1 MVLNHEN
8 FSIATIKDKS
18 KNLVVDHRALPD
30 DGILTNEKPVSK
42 NITTNS
48 NKRKNEE
55 PKSEI
60 KSLIQKVKKP
70 KINTNTNLQQAPT
83 IPFSSMSQEQHLR
96 FLQVN
101 ALYSVNF
108 KEEKEDYMRW
118 QYSRSIE
125 RVKYLDKAIAY
136 QVERFYEVL
145 SAIGLALPPPVP
157 GDPVLKFVQ
166 QIYMTGK
173 CYNFEIPPFASPIPI
188 PLEKEYWHD
197 NKKTINQ
204 NVVTSNNING
214 NHTDTN
220 ESNQENSQEKNDEN
234 NDGDNNKD
242 LPKTDYWKKTR
253 ACCAHDGSIIKTVY
267 IDKPLVKKKSTP
279 RSRNQIFYNT
289 AFKSMAL
296 KSKMD
301 INDILNF
308 KPTAQAF
315 IKSCDNDKK
324 ARILGVKT
332 KLEYQ
337 LDAGLEETTILE
349 RACWWIYNYI
359 RPDAHLM
366 LGRINVLNNELHL
379 VEWRKMIDIIPDGNW
394 PTPYSNMIHYIMK
407 NLKGLPAGTYLLSK
421 LKGEQH
427 ATIYR
432 NNEAIETQ
440 ALTASATTTPMD
452 IETDDDADGTTINIP
467 EYETH
472 FYDLHKAHSKPPSL
486 DRETIPFVR
495 LKWNGPLEQVPD
507 TFPIRTTDTR
517 PPSYCHDFIMN
528 GESNQLQN

>member
-242 LPKTDYWKKTR
+242 LPKTDYWKKT
-253 ACCAHDGSIIKTVY
+253 
-267 IDKPLVKKKSTP
+267 
-279 RSRNQIFYNT
+279 
-289 AFKSMAL
+289 
-296 KSKMD
+296 
-301 INDILNF
+301 
-308 KPTAQAF
+308 
-315 IKSCDNDKK
+315 

-517 PPSYCHDFIMN
+517 PPSY
-528 GESNQLQN
+528 SNQLQN